1 MFEEPN
7 LLFASLSSYGT
18 FMESQVILCDVIEL
32 EFCSFKQLN
41 IPWYKANG
49 LPYPYI
55 IDILFLDYYEHCIR
69 ERTRMEITLAQYKIN
84 ISNGQIPQHTATYR
98 QVYLRSQNWIR
109 SQTLPKTRLIFRN
122 VPLPLWKAA

>member
-55 IDILFLDYYEHCIR
+55 IYILFLDYYEHSIR
-69 ERTRMEITLAQYKIN
+69 EITRMEVTSSHYNIN
-84 ISNGQIPQHTATYR
+84 ISKKNIPSKSGLD
-98 QVYLRSQNWIR
+98 QVIPPPMYI
-109 SQTLPKTRLIFRN
+109 
-122 VPLPLWKAA
+122 